1 MPVPINNVLC
11 IMEDFKIKYYKKRK
25 DMEKMKMGW
34 SVIFAETPKIVRRIR
49 SAFVYTLAGSL
60 PFANIIAPKFNI
72 EVLDYGTYVG
82 LAMLLAK
89 GLSSLFGVTDEETDI
104 LNQKG
109 TTTKQGD

>member
-49 SAFVYTLAGSL
+49 SAIVYTLVSSL
-60 PFANIIAPKFNI
+60 PFSVFISGKMGI
-72 EVLDYGTYVG
+72 
-82 LAMLLAK
+82 
-89 GLSSLFGVTDEETDI
+89 SLRSFTPSCKTITCG
-104 LNQKG
+104 
-109 TTTKQGD
+109 